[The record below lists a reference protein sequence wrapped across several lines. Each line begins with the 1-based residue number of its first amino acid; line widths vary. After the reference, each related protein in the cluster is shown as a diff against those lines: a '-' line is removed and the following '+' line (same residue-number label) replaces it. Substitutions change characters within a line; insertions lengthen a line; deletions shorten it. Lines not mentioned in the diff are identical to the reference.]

1 MERENDEHINL
12 LHGKVSALK
21 EMTIQIGNHV
31 KEDINML
38 DGMVRTA
45 RGGSAHTRTLAHQ
58 RAHRVP
64 LICHWLC
71 VCCPRHGAER
81 RAATSTAQAGCLG
94 AL

>member
-38 DGMVRTA
+38 DGMGSDFDRTGGLL
-45 RGGSAHTRTLAHQ
+45 RGTMSRLDALVQTKDGRHMIYLALF
-58 RAHRVP
+58 VIGVFIV
-64 LICHWLC
+64 LY
-71 VCCPRHGAER
+71 VFSR
-81 RAATSTAQAGCLG
+81 R
-94 AL
+94 